1 MTVKEKM
8 SEVLEEDFDT
18 KNACPN
24 GFAVLQGHFYRNTKI
39 DGCDGDCER
48 CWSQVYSE
56 EDVVYEIKK
65 LAEKAY
71 DTINSYDDAV
81 AVRTALETVLKQM
94 QAEPL
99 IVGEVYHS
107 VNDVKYI
114 IERIEEDVLFVR
126 NYYTGETCIF
136 DKDVF
141 YSDFTLVSK
150 EEK

>member
-8 SEVLEEDFDT
+8 DEVLEEDFDT

-24 GFAVLQGHFYRNTKI
+24 DFEILKGHFYRNTKI
-39 DGCDGDCER
+39 DECDGDCER

-65 LAEKAY
+65 LIEKAY

-81 AVRTALETVLKQM
+81 AVRTALETVLKVLPV
-94 QAEPL
+94 AGKRYRSVEVVGV
-99 IVGEVYHS
+99 IVQ
-107 VNDVKYI
+107 
-114 IERIEEDVLFVR
+114 IEDEGVLFER
-126 NYYTGETCIF
+126 RYYTGEKY
-136 DKDVF
+136 KDI
-141 YSDFTLVSK
+141 TLVSK